1 MNRGNKAFG
10 FTLIELMLAMGFV
23 SVLLVAIAMTVIQ
36 IGDIY
41 NRGLTLKNVNEAG
54 ASLASE
60 LQRSIAESY
69 SFDLSSR
76 FVVQPWGGRLCIG
89 QYSYIWN
96 YGVAIKINDPAR
108 LNNYSNSSNQINFVK
123 VIDSNASYCTSPA
136 KPIDYNGAIELV
148 NVGDHNLAIHN
159 FSINT
164 TSSAGD
170 SKTGQRLYNVS
181 FLIGTNDQAAL
192 NGNLGATRCLIPNE
206 VISGKTPDP
215 SYCFVNQF
223 DIVARSGNVVQ

>member
-1 MNRGNKAFG
+1 MSRDNKTLG

-23 SVLLVAIAMTVIQ
+23 SVLLVAIAMTVVQ
-36 IGDIY
+36 IGNIY
-41 NRGLTLKNVNEAG
+41 NRGLTLKNVDQAG

-76 FVVQPWGGRLCIG
+76 FVIQPWGGRLCIG

-96 YGVAIKINDPAR
+96 YGEAIKVNDPAR
-108 LNNYSNSSNQINFVK
+108 LNNYSNSSNPINFVK
-123 VIDSNASYCTSPA
+123 VIDSNAGYCTSPA
-136 KPIDYNGAIELV
+136 KPIDYSGAIELV

-159 FSINT
+159 FSIST
-164 TSSAGD
+164 TGSASD
-170 SKTGQRLYNVS
+170 PKTGQRLYSIS
-181 FLIGTNDQAAL
+181 FLIGTNDQTAL
-192 NGNLGATRCLIPNE
+192 KGSLNATQCLIPNE
-206 VISGKTPDP
+206 VINGKTPDP